1 MEKAGATPQGMGN
14 QCSVEFNLAY
24 RWHSAISAGDEAY
37 TEKIYEEL
45 MGKPADQVSIPELLV
60 GLGKYE
66 QGLDKDSLS
75 VPSATWSGSQTELS
89 MTRTLSTSCPTPVKM
104 WPVSYSPEK
113 PTKGNQK
120 TDDLQVLSVPVTCP
134 RP

>member
-66 QGLDKDSLS
+66 QGLNKDPSKRTFCHLERKPDGTFHDEDLVNILS
-75 VPSATWSGSQTELS
+75 NASEDVASKLFSREANERGPKILMIS
-89 MTRTLSTSCPTPVKM
+89 RFFRCP
-104 WPVSYSPEK
+104 
-113 PTKGNQK
+113 
-120 TDDLQVLSVPVTCP
+120 
-134 RP
+134 